1 MSPAKG
7 TTIKVG
13 PLISIITTSY
23 NYERYIGRSIDS
35 VLEQSYEN
43 WELIIVDDC
52 SRDGSWDV
60 ISQYKDRRIRA
71 FQNEVNLGAC
81 ATYNKA
87 YSYCNGSLIASL
99 DSDDVFLPE
108 KLAIQAA
115 EFERHPEIGIS
126 GTKIEVIDESGK
138 IVPDSAVAAW
148 FNDSRDLNVPS
159 EWVWENHL
167 CHSSVIIRK
176 EVHDA
181 IGGLREELTYTP
193 DWNMWIRALAAG
205 ARFSMVDQVLLQY
218 RVHGNNI
225 THRDPLSMISEY
237 AETTREVL
245 TPYLLQRKAY
255 WAAREN
261 FRRFAAH
268 PVLKDRGEDTVANVL
283 SAIRQRGIEPSDHA
297 TLPRDVSELIA
308 DLLLEESKL
317 RETCRRLKER
327 EAEREQRLAYLE
339 QELAQQGPQA
349 KGVPVSGQVEKEQFR
364 RFMSTLRPKLLR
376 LARGAYH
383 RAPLPLHVKWR
394 IRQYASPTLALLRGQ
409 RSDVFGVLRDTVAQ
423 KGRQEP
429 GGNGRSVSEEDIL
442 GRLLSDL
449 FEQSR
454 TTGPVGHMIV
464 LPFLGTGGAEMTAL
478 NFARAVRASKP
489 SESVLIVVADRP
501 TVDKAVQL
509 PHGVHALA
517 LDAYYGPEASYAT
530 KGKALQQLALLIR
543 PHTFHNI
550 NSEVGWQL
558 IIAEGER
565 LRAAMTVVSSIFA
578 LQFAENRRD
587 IIGYAAN
594 FFTKGFPQVDLLLTD
609 NHRFIEGASA
619 RFSVSEA
626 EQAKFVAV
634 YNPVRIDQSVAL
646 PSRHAQAEHLRGAVK
661 NRPLRFLWAGRL
673 DAEKR
678 VDLLYAIARQCP
690 SIHFE
695 VFGQAVLKDTEME
708 PMPTNVCLHGA
719 FSSPAELVAHGPY
732 DGFLFT
738 SRWEGMPNILL
749 EVGALGIPLIAPT
762 VGGVG
767 ELVSDQTG
775 YPLKEDPEPGDY
787 IDAMQALA
795 SAPEVALAK
804 AQRLCALIDE
814 RHGWNAFARSV
825 RALPGY
831 LREQED

>member
-1 MSPAKG
+1 M
-7 TTIKVG
+7 G

-23 NYERYIGRSIDS
+23 NYERYIGRSIES
-35 VLEQSYEN
+35 VLQQSYGN

-52 SRDGSWDV
+52 SPDSSWDV
-60 ISQYKDRRIRA
+60 ISQYKDPRIRA
-71 FQNEVNLGAC
+71 FRNEVNLGAC

-87 YSYCNGSLIASL
+87 YSYCRGSLIASL

-108 KLAIQAA
+108 MLATQAA
-115 EFERHPEIGIS
+115 EFQCHPEIGVS
-126 GTKIEVIDESGK
+126 GTKIEVIDEFGK

-148 FNDSRDLNVPS
+148 FNDSRDLNAPG

-176 EVHDA
+176 EIHDA
-181 IGGLREELTYTP
+181 VGGLRDDLTYTP
-193 DWNMWIRALAAG
+193 DWNLWIRALAAG

-225 THRDPLSMISEY
+225 THKDPLSMISEY
-237 AETTREVL
+237 AQTTREVL

-255 WAAREN
+255 AAAREN

-268 PVLKDRGEDTVANVL
+268 PLLKDRGEDTVANVL
-283 SAIRQRGIEPSDHA
+283 SAVRQRGTERSEHVPSPSDVA
-297 TLPRDVSELIA
+297 ELIA
-308 DLLLEESKL
+308 DLLLEEAKL
-317 RETCRRLKER
+317 RESCRRLEER
-327 EAEREQRLAYLE
+327 EAEREQRLACLE
-339 QELAQQGPQA
+339 QELAQQSQQA
-349 KGVPVSGQVEKEQFR
+349 KGVPVSGQGELEQFR

-376 LARGAYH
+376 LARVAYH

-423 KGRQEP
+423 QSRQEA

-442 GRLLSDL
+442 SRMLGDLS
-449 FEQSR
+449 EQVR
-454 TTGPVGHMIV
+454 ETGPVGHIIV
-464 LPFLGTGGAEMTAL
+464 LPFLGTGGAETTAL
-478 NFARAVRASKP
+478 NFARAVREFNP
-489 SESVLIVVADRP
+489 GESVLIVVADRP
-501 TVDKAVQL
+501 TVDKTVQL
-509 PHGVHALA
+509 PQGVHALA
-517 LDAYYGPEASYAT
+517 LDAYYGTGASYAI

-550 NSEVGWQL
+550 NSEVAWQL
-558 IIAEGER
+558 IIAEGAR

-578 LQFAENRRD
+578 LQFAENRKD

-594 FFTKGFPQVDLLLTD
+594 FFTKGLPQVDLLLTD

-619 RFSVSEA
+619 SFGVSEA
-626 EQAKFVAV
+626 EQGKIVAV

-646 PSRHAQAEHLRGAVK
+646 PSRHAQAEHLRAAGK
-661 NRPLRFLWAGRL
+661 SRSLRFLWAGRL

-708 PMPTNVCLHGA
+708 PMPPNVSLHGA
-719 FSSPAELVAHGPY
+719 FASPAELVAQGPY

-775 YPLKEDPEPGDY
+775 YPLKEYPEPADY
-787 IDAMQALA
+787 IEGMHAIAN
-795 SAPEVALAK
+795 APEVALAK
-804 AQRLCALIDE
+804 TQRLCALIDE
-814 RHGWNAFARSV
+814 RHGWEAFARSV
-825 RALPGY
+825 RALHGY
-831 LREQED
+831 LPEQED

>member
-1 MSPAKG
+1 M
-7 TTIKVG
+7 G

-23 NYERYIGRSIDS
+23 NYERYIGRSIES
-35 VLEQSYEN
+35 VLQQSYGN

-52 SRDGSWDV
+52 SSDGSWDA
-60 ISQYKDRRIRA
+60 ISQYKDPRIRA
-71 FQNEVNLGAC
+71 FRNEVNLGAC

-87 YSYCNGSLIASL
+87 YSHCSGSLIASL

-115 EFERHPEIGIS
+115 EFERHPEIGVC
-126 GTKIEVIDESGK
+126 GTKIEVIDEAGT

-148 FNDSRDLNVPS
+148 FNDSRDLNVPG

-176 EVHDA
+176 EIHDA
-181 IGGLREELTYTP
+181 VGGLRDELTYTP
-193 DWNMWIRALAAG
+193 DWDLWIRALAAG
-205 ARFSMVDQVLLQY
+205 ARFSIVDQALLQY

-225 THRDPLSMISEY
+225 THKDPLSMISEY

-255 WAAREN
+255 AAAREN

-268 PVLKDRGEDTVANVL
+268 PVLKDRGEDTLANVL
-283 SAIRQRGIEPSDHA
+283 SAVRQRGTERSEHAPS
-297 TLPRDVSELIA
+297 PRDVAELIA
-308 DLLLEESKL
+308 DLLLEEGKL
-317 RETCRRLKER
+317 RESCRRLQER

-339 QELAQQGPQA
+339 QKLAQQQGPQA
-349 KGVPVSGQVEKEQFR
+349 AGVPASGRGEKEQFR

-376 LARGAYH
+376 LARVAYH

-423 KGRQEP
+423 TGRQEP

-442 GRLLSDL
+442 GRLLGDL
-449 FEQSR
+449 SEQSR
-454 TTGPVGHMIV
+454 ETGPVGHMIV

-478 NFARAVRASKP
+478 NFARAVRESNP
-489 SESVLIVVADRP
+489 GESVLIVVADRP
-501 TVDKAVQL
+501 AVDKAVQL
-509 PHGVHALA
+509 PQGVHALA
-517 LDAYYGPEASYAT
+517 LDAYYGAGASYAT
-530 KGKALQQLALLIR
+530 KGRALQQLALLIR

-550 NSEVGWQL
+550 NSEVAWQL
-558 IIAEGER
+558 IIAEGAR
-565 LRAAMTVVSSIFA
+565 LRAAMKVVSSIFA
-578 LQFAENRRD
+578 LQFAENRKD

-594 FFTKGFPQVDLLLTD
+594 FFPKGFPQVDLLLTD

-619 RFSVSEA
+619 SFGVSEA
-626 EQAKFVAV
+626 ERGKLVAI
-634 YNPVRIDQSVAL
+634 YNPVRIDQSVAM
-646 PSRHAQAEHLRGAVK
+646 PSRQTQTVHLRAAGKDRA
-661 NRPLRFLWAGRL
+661 LRFLWAGRL

-690 SIHFE
+690 SIRFE

-708 PMPTNVCLHGA
+708 PMPPNVSLHGPFA
-719 FSSPAELVAHGPY
+719 SPAELVAHGPY

-775 YPLKEDPEPGDY
+775 YPLKENPEPADY
-787 IDAMQALA
+787 IEAMQAIA
-795 SAPEVALAK
+795 GAPEVALAK

-814 RHGWNAFARSV
+814 RHGWNAFAQCV
-825 RALPGY
+825 RALHGY
-831 LREQED
+831 LPEQEG